1 MAHVKKWFAACMTAL
16 AGSIL
21 LMLVVFWIFDPYFH
35 YHKPFPF
42 VSYRMYDER
51 YMNDG
56 ISRHFDY
63 DAVITGTSMA
73 QNFKPS
79 EADALFGVTSV
90 KETFSGASYKELSEN
105 LERAL
110 RRNGELG
117 TVIWTMDANAILRDK
132 DYMTYDDIR
141 HIFTTIIHGMMCAM
155 CLTKCV
161 VPRRAEQS
169 DHDAHRAAEYDARR
183 VFLVG
188 EGDRL

>member
-1 MAHVKKWFAACMTAL
+1 MAHAKKWFAACMTAL

-79 EADALFGVTSV
+79 
-90 KETFSGASYKELSEN
+90 LS
-105 LERAL
+105 L
-110 RRNGELG
+110 
-117 TVIWTMDANAILRDK
+117 I
-132 DYMTYDDIR
+132 
-141 HIFTTIIHGMMCAM
+141 HI
-155 CLTKCV
+155 
-161 VPRRAEQS
+161 
-169 DHDAHRAAEYDARR
+169 
-183 VFLVG
+183 
-188 EGDRL
+188 

>member
-1 MAHVKKWFAACMTAL
+1 
-16 AGSIL
+16 
-21 LMLVVFWIFDPYFH
+21 
-35 YHKPFPF
+35 
-42 VSYRMYDER
+42 
-51 YMNDG
+51 
-56 ISRHFDY
+56 
-63 DAVITGTSMA
+63 MA

-132 DYMTYDDIR
+132 DYMTYDGYR

-155 CLTKCV
+155 CLTKMCV
-161 VPRRAEQS
+161 PGVLKQS

-188 EGDRL
+188 EGDRIRACDGSV